1 MLWRL
6 PAMETF
12 KWRSRASASA
22 ACRSSTSST
31 CTTECTRVELSR
43 LTSSMSCA
51 RLGVNGPR
59 KSNERMRTMVLYLPR
74 KITCPNHAGLDDS
87 RVDAAQM
94 KLSSQRRI
102 DELQGIGPEPLH
114 ELLAAGMGLVRHLDD
129 RGPQRQAGSWR
140 QVGSAQVQIDEK
152 LVARKLPSVGMPGHQ
167 GDHPGIH
174 DVELHVRMGRPVRC
188 AGAPPSAPVVP
199 DEAFHQIELGFVE
212 HLAL

>member
-6 PAMETF
+6 PEMETF

-51 RLGVNGPR
+51 RLGATGPR
-59 KSNERMRTMVLYLPR
+59 KSNERMRTTVLYLPR
-74 KITCPNHAGLDDS
+74 KITCPNHARMDDS
-87 RVDAAQM
+87 RVDAAKM

-102 DELQGIGPEPLH
+102 NELQGIRPEPLD

-129 RGPQRQAGSWR
+129 RGPQCQPGPWR
-140 QVGSAQVQIDEK
+140 QVGSAQVQVDEE
-152 LVARKLPSVGMPGHQ
+152 LVACKLP
-167 GDHPGIH
+167 
-174 DVELHVRMGRPVRC
+174 
-188 AGAPPSAPVVP
+188 A
-199 DEAFHQIELGFVE
+199 
-212 HLAL
+212 